1 MKRRELYRNDFNPE
15 DLVISVPSE
24 MTVTEITLSSPGGE
38 TKLTDTVPPT
48 NEGTISVA
56 IPFKHIKY
64 DGYLTA
70 YVTGMIDGEEHVL
83 SYRIPVVTPLFT
95 LDDFSEA
102 QQGQIGENDFPE
114 LERLVRHVVEAHCGQ
129 SFGYRKDAVEFNNSR
144 NRVYLNAP
152 IVEFTGVSDRYLTNS
167 NTLSIPHRIYDDRFV
182 IDLDLYDVKTD
193 LIMLPHKRTNRVMF
207 LHGTFGY
214 PSVPEDVR
222 QAALLIAGVWGC
234 NQAIWRDRYIN
245 TIRSA
250 DWNIKYDGGAY
261 EGTGSATAD
270 QLLAKYNRVDG
281 FMAVI

>member
-38 TKLTDTVPPT
+38 TTIESPAQPT
-48 NEGTISVA
+48 AEGAISVPV
-56 IPFKHIKY
+56 PFKHIKY
-64 DGYLTA
+64 DGTVRI
-70 YVTGMIDGEEHVL
+70 YVTGTVDGDEHTL
-83 SYRIPVVTPLFT
+83 TYSIPVVTPLFSREDFSDSQLT
-95 LDDFSEA
+95 QIGDDFE
-102 QQGQIGENDFPE
+102 E

-129 SFGYRKDAVEFNNSR
+129 SFGYRKEAVPVGNPDK
-144 NRVYLNAP
+144 RVHFTAP
-152 IVEFTGVSDRYLTNS
+152 IIEFTGVSDRYLTNS
-167 NTLSIPHRIYDDRFV
+167 TTLSIPHRIYDDRFSM
-182 IDLDLYDVKTD
+182 DLNLYDVKTD
-193 LIMLPHKRTNRVMF
+193 LIMLPKSRRNRPVF

-214 PSVPEDVR
+214 ESVPEDVR

-250 DWNIKYDGGAY
+250 DWNLKYDGQAY
-261 EGTGSATAD
+261 AGTGSATAD
-270 QLLAKYNRVDG
+270 QLLAKYNRIDG